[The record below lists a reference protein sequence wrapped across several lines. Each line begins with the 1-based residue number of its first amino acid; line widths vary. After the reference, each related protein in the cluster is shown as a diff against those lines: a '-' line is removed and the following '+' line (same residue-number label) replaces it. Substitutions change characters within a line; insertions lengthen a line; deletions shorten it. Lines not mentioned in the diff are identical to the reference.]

1 MTSRLAPLNRKAAA
15 ARRRLAALAA
25 FVLGAAGTA
34 AAQSPA
40 VPTVPAAPAAPIAPA
55 TKAVPAAPAAKAVPA
70 PDAPLGFAAAAERL
84 EARISFDP
92 LTGAGI
98 VERSGLRA
106 SFAVGI
112 GCVLLEWSQAIPVEA
127 PSNGP
132 EGLVF
137 PSSTVAALASAFGAR
152 EAQLKSHYSVAAILI
167 DPGHGGK
174 DPGAIGEHQVGSAKL
189 RVVEKDIALSV
200 ARKLHAKLKE
210 AFPERKILITR
221 GGDSYPS
228 LEDRVE
234 MANSVELTANEAIIY
249 VSIHANAAFNKN
261 ARGFEVWYLNPEY
274 RRKLVEPGAPG
285 GPSDDIAPILN
296 AMLEEE
302 FTTESIIL
310 ARSLVGSLQASLGD
324 ASPNRGVKAEEWF
337 VVRNARMP
345 SVLVEMGYIT
355 NLEEAKLLA
364 TEDYLRRIAEGLY
377 NGIAE
382 FIGYFEGMKGAPAP

>member
-1 MTSRLAPLNRKAAA
+1 MRFPPLRPLVLLAAMLAAA
-15 ARRRLAALAA
+15 AS
-25 FVLGAAGTA
+25 
-34 AAQSPA
+34 AAQ
-40 VPTVPAAPAAPIAPA
+40 APASSGS
-55 TKAVPAAPAAKAVPA
+55 
-70 PDAPLGFAAAAERL
+70 LGFAAAAENL
-84 EARISFDP
+84 KARISFDP
-92 LTGAGI
+92 LTGSGI

-106 SFAVGI
+106 SFAVDVPF
-112 GCVLLEWSQAIPVEA
+112 VLLEWDQTIAVEA
-127 PSNGP
+127 PRNAP

-137 PSSTVAALASAFGAR
+137 PASTVSALASAFGSR
-152 EAQLKSHYSVAAILI
+152 ESELASQYSVAAILI

-174 DPGAIGEHQVGSAKL
+174 DPGAIGEHQIGGKKL
-189 RVVEKDIALSV
+189 RVVEKDIALAV
-200 ARKLHAKLKE
+200 AQTLHAKLRDR
-210 AFPERKILITR
+210 FPDRKIFITR
-221 GGDSYPS
+221 KGDTYPS

-234 MANSVELTANEAIIY
+234 MANAVELTANEAIIY

-274 RRKLVEPGAPG
+274 RRKLVDPGAPG

-310 ARSLVGSLQASLGD
+310 ARSIVTSLQSTIGAQ
-324 ASPNRGVKAEEWF
+324 SPSRGVKAEEWF

-355 NLEEAKLLA
+355 NLDEAKLLA
-364 TEDYLRRIAEGLY
+364 TEDYLREIAEGIY
-377 NGIAE
+377 TGIVD

>member
-1 MTSRLAPLNRKAAA
+1 MTSAGAAP
-15 ARRRLAALAA
+15 RRLLVALAA
-25 FVLGAAGTA
+25 AVLGAAAIA
-34 AAQSPA
+34 AEQ
-40 VPTVPAAPAAPIAPA
+40 TPAAPVAAPVAA
-55 TKAVPAAPAAKAVPA
+55 ASAAAPAPE
-70 PDAPLGFAAAAERL
+70 APLGFAAAAERL

-106 SFAVGI
+106 SFAVGLSL
-112 GCVLLEWSQAIPVEA
+112 VLLEWSQAIPVEA
-127 PSNGP
+127 PRNGT

-152 EAQLKSHYSVAAILI
+152 ETELKSHYSVAAILI

-174 DPGAIGEHQVGSAKL
+174 DPGAIGEHQVGGTKL

-200 ARKLHAKLKE
+200 ARKLHARLKE
-210 AFPERKILITR
+210 TFPERKILITR
-221 GGDSYPS
+221 SGDSYPS

-234 MANSVELTANEAIIY
+234 MANAVELTANEAIIY

-310 ARSLVGSLQASLGD
+310 ARSLVTSLQETIGD
-324 ASPNRGVKAEEWF
+324 VSPNRGVKAEEWF

-364 TEDYLRRIAEGLY
+364 TEDYLRRVAEGIY
-377 NGIAE
+377 NGVAE
-382 FIGYFEGMKGAPAP
+382 FIGYFEGMKGSSAP